1 MSNIINK
8 IMKYT
13 YFIAIIS
20 FAVLLISCGNSGH
33 HNHDSSNTEM
43 VANEQQSDPHEA
55 STEIKLSFNN
65 GAKWNSDESTFTG
78 MKRLEL
84 TLYNFNN
91 NIKQPSV
98 ADYNKLG
105 VALANIDSDIISQC
119 TMKGK
124 DHDQL
129 HVLLA
134 PMLANVDVIKNG
146 DDMLE
151 IKDNTEALNEALR
164 KFFEHFEVN

>member
-1 MSNIINK
+1 
-8 IMKYT
+8 MKFT
-13 YFIAIIS
+13 IIS
-20 FAVLLISCGNSGH
+20 TLLLALGFVVSCSNSSE
-33 HNHDSSNTEM
+33 HNQDSSITENTAAEHQDET
-43 VANEQQSDPHEA
+43 VQAN
-55 STEIKLSFNN
+55 TEIKLSLNN

-91 NIKQPSV
+91 DIKEPSV

-105 VALANIDSDIISQC
+105 VALANIDNEIISEC
-119 TMKGK
+119 SMKGE

-146 DDMLE
+146 EDMLE
-151 IKDNTEALNEALR
+151 IKVNTEALGEALVQ
-164 KFFEHFEVN
+164 FFAHFEVY

>member
-1 MSNIINK
+1 MKLTIIP
-8 IMKYT
+8 
-13 YFIAIIS
+13 ALIIS
-20 FAVLLISCGNSGH
+20 LGLAVSCSNSGEQD
-33 HNHDSSNTEM
+33 HDSSTTENTAAEHQDETLH
-43 VANEQQSDPHEA
+43 AN
-55 STEIKLSFNN
+55 TEIKLSLNN

-91 NIKQPSV
+91 DNEEPSV

-105 VALANIDSDIISQC
+105 VALANIDNEIISEC
-119 TMKGK
+119 SMKAE

-151 IKDNTEALNEALR
+151 IKVNTEALGEALVQ
-164 KFFEHFEVN
+164 FFEHFEVY

>member
-1 MSNIINK
+1 MKLTIIPAL
-8 IMKYT
+8 IL
-13 YFIAIIS
+13 S
-20 FAVLLISCGNSGH
+20 LGFAVSCSNSSE
-33 HNHDSSNTEM
+33 HNHDSSTTETTE
-43 VANEQQSDPHEA
+43 EQQAEAPHA
-55 STEIKLSFNN
+55 NTEIKISLNN

-91 NIKQPSV
+91 DYTEPSL

-105 VALANIDSDIISQC
+105 NALANINKDIISQC
-119 TMKGK
+119 SMKGE

-146 DDMLE
+146 QDLLE
-151 IKDNTEALNEALR
+151 IKVNTEELKEAVVQ
-164 KFFEHFEVN
+164 FFKHFEVY